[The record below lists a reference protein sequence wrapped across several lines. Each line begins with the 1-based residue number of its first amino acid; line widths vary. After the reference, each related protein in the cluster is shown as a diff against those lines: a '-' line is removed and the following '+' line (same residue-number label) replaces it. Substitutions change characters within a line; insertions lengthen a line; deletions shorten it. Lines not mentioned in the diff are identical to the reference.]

1 MIDGVGDHAFEEAEP
16 VGVSGE
22 GWEAVADPCAGLAVL
37 LEGER
42 GGLDGEGGLEAGHPE
57 GRAAFEDGV
66 GDGLAAVFEEGGFV
80 VEGFELGEAAAHEET
95 DDPFGA
101 RGEVREGG
109 G

>member
-1 MIDGVGDHAFEEAEP
+1 MIDGVGDHALEETEP

-22 GWEAVADPCAGLAVL
+22 GGEAVAEPCAGLAVL
-37 LEGER
+37 FEGEG
-42 GGLDGEGGLEAGHPE
+42 GGLDGKGGLEAGHAE

-66 GDGLAAVFEEGGFV
+66 REWLVAVFEEGGFV

-101 RGEVREGG
+101 WGEVREGG
-109 G
+109 W